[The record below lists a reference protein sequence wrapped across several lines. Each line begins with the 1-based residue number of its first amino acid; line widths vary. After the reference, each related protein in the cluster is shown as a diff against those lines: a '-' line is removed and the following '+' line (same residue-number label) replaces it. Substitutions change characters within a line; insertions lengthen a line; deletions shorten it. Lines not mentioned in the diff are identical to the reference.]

1 MASVRQ
7 PIKSVKA
14 AALILGDKW
23 TPELL
28 RFFVNEQTV
37 GFCQLQE
44 LTGGIN
50 PRTLSH
56 RLATLEYHDIIEKQ
70 ISPTS
75 SRCRYQLTDKGRD
88 LVPVLLSMQAWSSKY
103 AK

>member
-1 MASVRQ
+1 MATVQ
-7 PIKSVKA
+7 QHIGSVKE

-28 RFFVNEQTV
+28 RFFVNEEEV
-37 GFCQLQE
+37 GFCQLQD

-56 RLATLEYHDIIEKQ
+56 RLTTLERHEIIEKHTL
-70 ISPTS
+70 PTS
-75 SRCRYQLTDKGRD
+75 SRCRYQLTKKGRD
-88 LVPVLLSMQAWSSKY
+88 LVPVLLSMQEWSDKY

>member
-1 MASVRQ
+1 MISGQQ
-7 PIKSVKA
+7 PIGSVKA
-14 AALILGDKW
+14 AAHILGDKW

-44 LTGGIN
+44 LAGGIN

-56 RLATLEYHDIIEKQ
+56 RLVTLECHAIIEKRTL
-70 ISPTS
+70 PRS
-75 SRCRYQLTDKGRD
+75 SRCRYQLTNKGRD

-103 AK
+103 AE

>member
-1 MASVRQ
+1 MTSMQ
-7 PIKSVKA
+7 YPIGSVKE

-28 RFFVNEQTV
+28 RFFVNEQSV

-44 LTGGIN
+44 LVGGIN

-56 RLATLEYHDIIEKQ
+56 RLNTLEIHDIIEKHYTN
-70 ISPTS
+70 TS
-75 SRCRYQLTDKGRD
+75 SRCRYQLTKKGGD
-88 LVPVLLSMQAWSSKY
+88 LVPVLLSMQDWCNKY

>member
-1 MASVRQ
+1 MSSAEQ
-7 PIKSVKA
+7 PIGSVKE

-28 RFFVNEQTV
+28 RFFVNEDIV
-37 GFCQLQE
+37 GFCQLQD

-56 RLATLEYHDIIEKQ
+56 RLATLEHHAVIEKYTL
-70 ISPTS
+70 PTS
-75 SRCRYQLTDKGRD
+75 SRCRYQLTKKGRD
-88 LVPVLLSMQAWSSKY
+88 LVPVLISMRAWSDKY

>member
-1 MASVRQ
+1 MSTTGHS
-7 PIKSVKA
+7 IGSVKE

-28 RFFVNEQTV
+28 RFFVNEEKV
-37 GFCQLQE
+37 GFCQLQD

-56 RLATLEYHDIIEKQ
+56 RLATLERYEIIEKHTLP
-70 ISPTS
+70 SS
-75 SRCRYQLTDKGRD
+75 SRCRYQLTKKGRD
-88 LVPVLLSMQAWSSKY
+88 LVPVLLSMQAWSEKY
-103 AK
+103 TK

>member
-1 MASVRQ
+1 MTSAKQ
-7 PIKSVKA
+7 AIGSVKEA
-14 AALILGDKW
+14 AIILGDKW

-28 RFFVNEQTV
+28 RFLLNEETV

-56 RLATLEYHDIIEKQ
+56 RLSTLEEHDII
-70 ISPTS
+70 SRCPLPTS
-75 SRCRYQLTDKGRD
+75 SRCRYRLTDKGRD
-88 LVPVLLSMQAWSSKY
+88 LAPILMSMQSWSDKY

>member
-1 MASVRQ
+1 MPSTQQ
-7 PIKSVKA
+7 PIGSVKA

-44 LTGGIN
+44 LAGGIN

-56 RLATLEYHDIIEKQ
+56 RLATLEYHAIIEKQ
-70 ISPTS
+70 TSPTS
-75 SRCRYQLTDKGRD
+75 SRCRYQLTKKGRD
-88 LVPVLLSMQAWSSKY
+88 LVPILLSMQAWSNKY
-103 AK
+103 TK